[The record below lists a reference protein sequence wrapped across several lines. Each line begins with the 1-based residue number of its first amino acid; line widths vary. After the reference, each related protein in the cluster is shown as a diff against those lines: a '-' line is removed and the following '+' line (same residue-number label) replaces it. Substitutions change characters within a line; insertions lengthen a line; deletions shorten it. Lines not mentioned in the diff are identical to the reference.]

1 MEHNYAGVFK
11 GNFEL
16 IVGNSI
22 RFVPSGLQV
31 IEHPFLLLLLSADI
45 FCVGCKAPNWNYQG
59 ISFTTNSET
68 GIVYSYIRFRRG
80 SEVEEV
86 PLIQAV

>member
-1 MEHNYAGVFK
+1 MDKAIEGTCGKSSILGSGMEHNYTGVFK

-31 IEHPFLLLLLSADI
+31 IEHPFLLLLLSADV
-45 FCVGCKAPNWNYQG
+45 FCGGCKAPN
-59 ISFTTNSET
+59 
-68 GIVYSYIRFRRG
+68 
-80 SEVEEV
+80 
-86 PLIQAV
+86 